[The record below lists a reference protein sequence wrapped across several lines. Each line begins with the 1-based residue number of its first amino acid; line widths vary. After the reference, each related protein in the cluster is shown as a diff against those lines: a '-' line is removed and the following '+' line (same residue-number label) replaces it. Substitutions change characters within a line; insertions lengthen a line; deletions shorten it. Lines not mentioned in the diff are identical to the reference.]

1 MRISDWS
8 SDVCS
13 SDLRELAQST
23 ARDDY
28 EALLDAVRRRVAERR
43 FALGVHIVEG
53 LFDPLEIA
61 AGHSRLAEASILALA
76 QAATAEFE
84 AVHGKINGGRLRSEE
99 HTSDLPSLMRF
110 SYAVLCLRK

>member
-61 AGHSRLAEASILALA
+61 SGHSRLAEASILALA

-84 AVHGKINGGRLRSEE
+84 AVHGKINGGRLILLEIGRASGRERGWQE
-99 HTSDLPSLMRF
+99 GEMQ
-110 SYAVLCLRK
+110 

>member
-61 AGHSRLAEASILALA
+61 AGHSRPADAPILAPA
-76 QAATAEFE
+76 PAATAERTDE
-84 AVHGKINGGRLRSEE
+84 RRVGKECVSECRYRVWQY
-99 HTSDLPSLMRF
+99 T
-110 SYAVLCLRK
+110 